1 MTQPTRTTWATPAD
15 VLALTCSTVTDADV
29 LKANAIVELLGGRLY
44 TMAATRTGAR
54 DTEWMRRAVAYQV
67 PWIAANPDLFE
78 RLDLATMEG
87 IDLKETA
94 LILAPLTKAA
104 LNKLSWRRTRSL
116 HVGSAFID
124 GPGALSADPLSE
136 VNDCAE
142 QWSPMGGG

>member
-1 MTQPTRTTWATPAD
+1 MTQPSRTTWATTAD
-15 VLALTCSTVTDADV
+15 VLALTGSTVTDADV
-29 LKANAIVELLGGRLY
+29 VRANAMVEIFAGRLY

-54 DTEWMRRAVAYQV
+54 DAEWMRRAVAFQV
-67 PWIAANPDLFE
+67 PWIAAQPDLFE

-87 IDLKETA
+87 LELKETG
-94 LILAPLTKAA
+94 LVLAPYTKAA

-116 HVGSAFID
+116 HIGSAFVD

-136 VNDCAE
+136 VNDRAE